1 MRAVWSYR
9 GLDRERIACIV
20 TERVAFILA
29 FVKNMLPFVCE
40 AMGLTVALIFGL
52 LYATQS
58 KAQTQAEDAAAK
70 LPAFEVASIKPDKSG
85 TQMMMF
91 RFTPDGL
98 NATNSPLKMLIQ
110 QAYGVEENQVI
121 GLPNGLSSERYDV
134 EAKVDSS
141 DVAKLHDLD
150 PHQRMRMLQPV
161 LAERFQLKV
170 HRETRDLPVF
180 ELVVAKG
187 GPKFHEAKPGDT
199 YPNGIKGPDGHAGG
213 PGVVW
218 MQDGQLTCQAVG
230 MLELTRI
237 LSQRLGHNVLDKTGL
252 TGKYDL
258 AMQWPPPEDRPGPP
272 MLGGGEGGN
281 APESA
286 GPSIF
291 TVIQEQLGLKLES
304 HKAPVEV
311 LIIDHVEAPSAN

>member
-1 MRAVWSYR
+1 MHAVWGYR
-9 GLDRERIACIV
+9 GLFRERIACIV
-20 TERVAFILA
+20 TERVAFMLA
-29 FVKNMLPFVCE
+29 FVRNLLPVACE
-40 AMGLTVALIFGL
+40 AIGLTVALIFGL
-52 LYATQS
+52 IYATQGRGE
-58 KAQTQAEDAAAK
+58 TQAEDAAAK

-85 TQMMMF
+85 TPMIMF
-91 RFTPDGL
+91 RLTPDGL
-98 NATNSPLKMLIQ
+98 NVTNSPLKMLIQ

-121 GLPNGLSSERYDV
+121 GLPNGLTSERYDV

-150 PHQRMRMLQPV
+150 PHRRMRMLQPV
-161 LAERFQLKV
+161 LAERFQLKA
-170 HRETRDLPVF
+170 HRETRDLPVY
-180 ELVVAKG
+180 ELILAKG

-199 YPNGIKGPDGHAGG
+199 YPNGIKGPDGHSG
-213 PGVVW
+213 PGLVW
-218 MQDGQLTCQAVG
+218 IQDGQLTCQAVA

-258 AMQWPPPEDRPGPP
+258 AMQWPPPEDRPGP
-272 MLGGGEGGN
+272 MFDAGEN
-281 APESA
+281 AAESS

-311 LIIDHVEAPSAN
+311 LVIDHVEAPSAN

>member
-1 MRAVWSYR
+1 M
-9 GLDRERIACIV
+9 
-20 TERVAFILA
+20 TERVASLLA
-29 FVKNMLPFVCE
+29 LVKNVLPAVCE
-40 AMGLTVALIFGL
+40 AAGLVVALLFGL
-52 LYATQS
+52 LYATDSQGQT
-58 KAQTQAEDAAAK
+58 KADDAAVK

-85 TQMMMF
+85 TQMIMF
-91 RFTPDGL
+91 RLTPDGL
-98 NATNSPLKMLIQ
+98 NVSNTPLKLLIQ

-121 GLPNGLSSERYDV
+121 GLPNGLTSERYDV

-141 DVAKLHDLD
+141 DVPKLKDLD

-170 HRETRDLPVF
+170 HRETRDLPVY

-199 YPNGIKGPDGHAGG
+199 YSNGIKGPDGHSG
-213 PGVVW
+213 PGLIW
-218 MQDGQLTCQAVG
+218 MQDGRLTCQAVG
-230 MLELTRI
+230 IVDLTRI

-258 AMQWPPPEDRPGPP
+258 AMEWPPEELPGP
-272 MLGGGEGGN
+272 MSDGGEGGN
-281 APESA
+281 TAESS

-311 LIIDHVEAPSAN
+311 LVIDHVEAPSAN

>member
-1 MRAVWSYR
+1 
-9 GLDRERIACIV
+9 
-20 TERVAFILA
+20 
-29 FVKNMLPFVCE
+29 MLPAVCE
-40 AMGLTVALIFGL
+40 AIGLAVALLFGL
-52 LYATQS
+52 LYATDSQGQ
-58 KAQTQAEDAAAK
+58 AQADDAAAK

-85 TQMMMF
+85 TPMIMF
-91 RFTPDGL
+91 RLTPDGISVR
-98 NATNSPLKMLIQ
+98 NTPLKMLIQ

-134 EAKVDSS
+134 EAKVESA

-170 HRETRDLPVF
+170 HRETRDLAVY
-180 ELVVAKG
+180 ELVLAKG

-199 YPNGIKGPDGHAGG
+199 YPNGIKGPDGHSG
-213 PGVVW
+213 PGLVW
-218 MQDGQLTCQAVG
+218 MQDGRLTCQAVG
-230 MLELTRI
+230 MVELTRI

-258 AMQWPPPEDRPGPP
+258 AMEWPPPEDRPGP
-272 MLGGGEGGN
+272 MFGGGDGGN
-281 APESA
+281 APESSGA
-286 GPSIF
+286 SIF
-291 TVIQEQLGLKLES
+291 TLIQEQLGLKLES

-311 LIIDHVEAPSAN
+311 LVIDHLEAPSAN

>member
-1 MRAVWSYR
+1 
-9 GLDRERIACIV
+9 V
-20 TERVAFILA
+20 TERVAFMLA
-29 FVKNMLPFVCE
+29 FVKNLLPFVCE

-58 KAQTQAEDAAAK
+58 QAQTPAEDAAAK
-70 LPAFEVASIKPDKSG
+70 LPPFEVASIKPDKSG
-85 TQMMMF
+85 TPMIMF
-91 RFTPDGL
+91 RLTPDGL
-98 NATNSPLKMLIQ
+98 NVANAPLKMLLQ

-121 GLPNGLSSERYDV
+121 GLPNGLSSERYDI
-134 EAKVDSS
+134 EAKVDGA

-161 LAERFQLKV
+161 LAERFQLRV
-170 HRETRDLPVF
+170 HRETRDLPVY
-180 ELVVAKG
+180 ELLIAKG

-199 YPNGIKGPDGHAGG
+199 YPNGIKGPDGHSG
-213 PGVVW
+213 PGLVW
-218 MQDGQLTCQAVG
+218 IQDGQLTCQAVG
-230 MLELTRI
+230 MIELTRI

-258 AMQWPPPEDRPGPP
+258 AMQWPPEDRTGP
-272 MLGGGEGGN
+272 MLDGGEN
-281 APESA
+281 PAESS

-311 LIIDHVEAPSAN
+311 LVIDHVEAPSAN

>member
-1 MRAVWSYR
+1 
-9 GLDRERIACIV
+9 V
-20 TERVAFILA
+20 TERVAFMLA
-29 FVKNMLPFVCE
+29 LVKNMLPAVCE
-40 AMGLTVALIFGL
+40 AVGLAVAVLFGL
-52 LYATQS
+52 LYATEI
-58 KAQTQAEDAAAK
+58 KGQTQADEAAVK

-85 TQMMMF
+85 TQMIMF
-91 RFTPDGL
+91 RLTPDGI
-98 NATNSPLKMLIQ
+98 NVTNTPLKMLIQ

-150 PHQRMRMLQPV
+150 PNQRTRMLQPV

-170 HRETRDLPVF
+170 HRETRNLPVY
-180 ELVVAKG
+180 ELVLAKG

-199 YPNGIKGPDGHAGG
+199 YSNGIKGPDGHSG
-213 PGVVW
+213 PGLMW
-218 MQDGQLTCQAVG
+218 LQDGRLTCQAVG
-230 MLELTRI
+230 MTELTRI

-258 AMQWPPPEDRPGPP
+258 AMEWPPEDRPGP
-272 MLGGGEGGN
+272 MSEGGEGGN
-281 APESA
+281 AAESS

-304 HKAPVEV
+304 HKTDVEV
-311 LIIDHVEAPSAN
+311 LVIDHVEAPSAN

>member
-1 MRAVWSYR
+1 M
-9 GLDRERIACIV
+9 
-20 TERVAFILA
+20 TERVAFMLA
-29 FVKNMLPFVCE
+29 LVKNMLPAVCE
-40 AMGLTVALIFGL
+40 AVGLAVAVLFGL
-52 LYATQS
+52 LYATEI
-58 KAQTQAEDAAAK
+58 KGQTQADQAAVK

-85 TQMMMF
+85 TQMIMF
-91 RFTPDGL
+91 RLTPDGI
-98 NATNSPLKMLIQ
+98 NVTNTPLKMLIQ

-150 PHQRMRMLQPV
+150 PHQRTRMLQPV

-170 HRETRDLPVF
+170 HRETRNLPVY
-180 ELVVAKG
+180 ELVLAKG

-199 YPNGIKGPDGHAGG
+199 YSNGIKGPDGHSG
-213 PGVVW
+213 PGLMW
-218 MQDGQLTCQAVG
+218 LQDGRLTCQAVG
-230 MLELTRI
+230 MTELTRI

-258 AMQWPPPEDRPGPP
+258 AMEWPPEDRPGP
-272 MLGGGEGGN
+272 MSEGGEGGN
-281 APESA
+281 AGESS

-304 HKAPVEV
+304 HKTAVEV
-311 LIIDHVEAPSAN
+311 LVIDHVEAPSAN

>member
-1 MRAVWSYR
+1 
-9 GLDRERIACIV
+9 V
-20 TERVAFILA
+20 TERVAFMLA
-29 FVKNMLPFVCE
+29 FVKNMLPAVCE
-40 AMGLTVALIFGL
+40 VIGLAVALIFGL
-52 LYATQS
+52 LYATDSQG
-58 KAQTQAEDAAAK
+58 QTPADDSAAK

-85 TQMMMF
+85 TPMIMF
-91 RFTPDGL
+91 RLTPDGL
-98 NATNSPLKMLIQ
+98 NVANTPLKMLIQ

-121 GLPNGLSSERYDV
+121 GFPNGLNSERYDI

-170 HRETRDLPVF
+170 HRETRDLPVY
-180 ELVVAKG
+180 ELVLGKG

-199 YPNGIKGPDGHAGG
+199 YPNGIKGPDGHSG
-213 PGVVW
+213 PGLVW
-218 MQDGQLTCQAVG
+218 IQDGQLTCQAVG
-230 MLELTRI
+230 TVELTRI

-252 TGKYDL
+252 TGKYDFT
-258 AMQWPPPEDRPGPP
+258 MQWPREEGPGS
-272 MLGGGEGGN
+272 MLDGGEGGN
-281 APESA
+281 AAESS

-311 LIIDHVEAPSAN
+311 LVIDHVEAPSAN

>member
-1 MRAVWSYR
+1 
-9 GLDRERIACIV
+9 V
-20 TERVAFILA
+20 TERVAFTLAMVRNILPA
-29 FVKNMLPFVCE
+29 VCE
-40 AMGLTVALIFGL
+40 AISLAVALLFGL
-52 LYATQS
+52 LYATDSQG
-58 KAQTQAEDAAAK
+58 QTQADDAAVK

-85 TQMMMF
+85 TPMIMF
-91 RFTPDGL
+91 RLTPDGL
-98 NATNSPLKMLIQ
+98 NVTNTPLKMLIQ

-121 GLPNGLSSERYDV
+121 GFPNGLNSERYDV
-134 EAKVDSS
+134 EAKVDSA

-170 HRETRDLPVF
+170 HRETMDLPVY
-180 ELVVAKG
+180 ELVLAKG

-199 YPNGIKGPDGHAGG
+199 YPNGIKGPDGHSG
-213 PGVVW
+213 PGLVW
-218 MQDGQLTCQAVG
+218 IQDGRLTCQAVG
-230 MLELTRI
+230 MVELTRI

-258 AMQWPPPEDRPGPP
+258 AMEWPPPEDRPGP
-272 MLGGGEGGN
+272 MSDGGN
-281 APESA
+281 AADSSA
-286 GPSIF
+286 PSIF

-311 LIIDHVEAPSAN
+311 LVIDHVEAPSAN

>member
-1 MRAVWSYR
+1 M
-9 GLDRERIACIV
+9 
-20 TERVAFILA
+20 LA
-29 FVKNMLPFVCE
+29 LVKNMLPAVCE
-40 AMGLTVALIFGL
+40 AVGLAVAVLFGL
-52 LYATQS
+52 LYATEI
-58 KAQTQAEDAAAK
+58 KGQTQADDAAVK

-85 TQMMMF
+85 TEMIMF
-91 RFTPDGL
+91 RLTPDGI
-98 NATNSPLKMLIQ
+98 NVTNTPLKMLIQ

-150 PHQRMRMLQPV
+150 PHQRTRMLQPV

-170 HRETRDLPVF
+170 HRETRDLPVY
-180 ELVVAKG
+180 ELVLAKG
-187 GPKFHEAKPGDT
+187 GPKFHDAKPGDT
-199 YPNGIKGPDGHAGG
+199 YPNGIKGPDGHSG
-213 PGVVW
+213 PGLMW
-218 MQDGQLTCQAVG
+218 LQDGRLTCQAVG
-230 MLELTRI
+230 MTELTRI

-258 AMQWPPPEDRPGPP
+258 AMEWPPEDRPGP
-272 MLGGGEGGN
+272 MSEGGEGGN
-281 APESA
+281 AAESS

-304 HKAPVEV
+304 HKTAVEV
-311 LIIDHVEAPSAN
+311 LVIDHVEAPSAN

>member
-1 MRAVWSYR
+1 MHAVLGYR
-9 GLDRERIACIV
+9 GLYRERIACIV
-20 TERVAFILA
+20 TERVAFMLA
-29 FVKNMLPFVCE
+29 FVKNMLPAVCE
-40 AMGLTVALIFGL
+40 VTGLAVALVFGL
-52 LYATQS
+52 LYAADSQG
-58 KAQTQAEDAAAK
+58 QTPAEDAAIK

-85 TQMMMF
+85 TQMVMF
-91 RFTPDGL
+91 RLSPDGL
-98 NATNSPLKMLIQ
+98 NVSNAPLKMLIQ

-121 GLPNGLSSERYDV
+121 GLPNGLGSERYDV

-150 PHQRMRMLQPV
+150 PHQRTRMLQPV

-170 HRETRDLPVF
+170 HRETRDLPVY
-180 ELVVAKG
+180 ELVLGKG

-199 YPNGIKGPDGHAGG
+199 YPNGIKGPDGHSG
-213 PGVVW
+213 PGLVW
-218 MQDGQLTCQAVG
+218 IQDGQLTCQGVG
-230 MLELTRI
+230 IVELTRL

-258 AMQWPPPEDRPGPP
+258 AMQWPPPEDHPGG
-272 MLGGGEGGN
+272 MFDGGEN
-281 APESA
+281 AAESS

-311 LIIDHVEAPSAN
+311 LVIDHVEAPSAN

>member
-1 MRAVWSYR
+1 
-9 GLDRERIACIV
+9 V
-20 TERVAFILA
+20 TERVAFMLA
-29 FVKNMLPFVCE
+29 LVKNMLPAVCE
-40 AMGLTVALIFGL
+40 AVGLAVAVLFGL
-52 LYATQS
+52 LYATEI
-58 KAQTQAEDAAAK
+58 KGQTQADQAAVK

-85 TQMMMF
+85 TQMIMF
-91 RFTPDGL
+91 RLTPDGINVT
-98 NATNSPLKMLIQ
+98 NAPLKMLIQ

-150 PHQRMRMLQPV
+150 PHQRTRMLQPV

-170 HRETRDLPVF
+170 HRETRNLPVY
-180 ELVVAKG
+180 ELVLAKG

-199 YPNGIKGPDGHAGG
+199 YSNGIKGPDGHSG
-213 PGVVW
+213 PGLMW
-218 MQDGQLTCQAVG
+218 LQDGRLTCQAVG
-230 MLELTRI
+230 MTELTRI

-258 AMQWPPPEDRPGPP
+258 AMEWPPEDRPGP
-272 MLGGGEGGN
+272 MSEGGEGGN
-281 APESA
+281 AGESS

-304 HKAPVEV
+304 HKTAVEV
-311 LIIDHVEAPSAN
+311 LVIDHVEAPSAN

>member
-1 MRAVWSYR
+1 M
-9 GLDRERIACIV
+9 
-20 TERVAFILA
+20 TERVAFMLA

-52 LYATQS
+52 MYATQS
-58 KAQTQAEDAAAK
+58 QGETQAN

-85 TQMMMF
+85 TPMIMF
-91 RFTPDGL
+91 RLTPDGL

-134 EAKVDSS
+134 EAKVDGS

-170 HRETRDLPVF
+170 HRETRDLPVY

-199 YPNGIKGPDGHAGG
+199 YPNGIKGPDGHSG
-213 PGVVW
+213 PGLVW
-218 MQDGQLTCQAVG
+218 IQDGQLTCQAVG

-258 AMQWPPPEDRPGPP
+258 AMQWPPPEDRPGP
-272 MLGGGEGGN
+272 MSDAGEGGN
-281 APESA
+281 AAESS

-311 LIIDHVEAPSAN
+311 LVIDHVEAPSAN